1 MIDGW
6 IIESGNFQDGRGNFD
21 NFWIEKK
28 LISFFINKW
37 DFQLAKSLLEV

>member
-1 MIDGW
+1 MGEGIL
-6 IIESGNFQDGRGNFD
+6 IISEL
-21 NFWIEKK
+21 EKK